1 MSIVIQHRKTGR
13 CALITTLFV
22 NNNSSENVTWL
33 GADFAYCRSFGQ
45 RLKCVEAGRMKIVKK
60 CKSLPAA
67 MFGKRKGPFLKLAPA
82 PEWEIIDSF
91 D

>member
-13 CALITTLFV
+13 CALITTLFLD
-22 NNNSSENVTWL
+22 NQGRGN
-33 GADFAYCRSFGQ
+33 FAYCRFSGQ
-45 RLKCVEAGRMKIVKK
+45 HLKCVEAGRMKIVKK

-67 MFGKRKGPFLKLAPA
+67 MFGKRKGPFLKLAPT